1 MLAPRSALK
10 GASGA
15 CLLFAALGM
24 LAAAKY
30 FSVEIPKTEKVEG
43 TVLTSEL
50 KTGTYRRQWIEFVLE
65 GNGETFVYDHP
76 FSDIR
81 RVSSELRKGTTVSM
95 EIARS
100 STVEIWVISLNGRV
114 HASSSD
120 VLALHREKGWAGVA
134 MAAIALFI
142 FLVRWLRRER
152 AARFHK

>member
-24 LAAAKY
+24 LAAGKY

-50 KTGTYRRQWIEFVLE
+50 KARTYRRQWIEFTLE

-76 FSDIR
+76 FSDVG
-81 RVSSELRKGTTVSM
+81 RVSSELRKGAKVSM

-100 STVEIWVISLNGRV
+100 STV
-114 HASSSD
+114 
-120 VLALHREKGWAGVA
+120 
-134 MAAIALFI
+134 
-142 FLVRWLRRER
+142 
-152 AARFHK
+152 